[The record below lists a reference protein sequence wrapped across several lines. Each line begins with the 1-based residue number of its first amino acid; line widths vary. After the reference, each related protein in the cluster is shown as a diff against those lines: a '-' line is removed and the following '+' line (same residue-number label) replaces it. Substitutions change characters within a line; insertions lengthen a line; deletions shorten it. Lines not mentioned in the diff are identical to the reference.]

1 LAIKPINHLNSAM
14 KQLKVIPDIADI
26 LLHSDNMRLLDSIVD
41 YDAEFALASYTPM
54 PDAWYADAAGNM
66 PAWIG
71 VELMAQAVS
80 AHAGLLKYGS
90 ATPPKHGALLGS
102 RSYQAFKSAFEAN
115 RPLLIHVA
123 LVYRDISGLGAYD
136 CSIDY
141 QASAA
146 EYNSNPLAK
155 ATLKVFEPDNFQQ
168 FLQDHA
174 S

>member
-1 LAIKPINHLNSAM
+1 M
-14 KQLKVIPDIADI
+14 KQLKVIPDIADV
-26 LLHSDNMRLLDSIVD
+26 LLHSGNMRLLDSIVD
-41 YDAEFALASYTPM
+41 YDAEFTIAAYTPVLG
-54 PDAWYADAAGNM
+54 AWYADQEGNM

-71 VELMAQAVS
+71 IELMAQAIS

-90 ATPPKHGALLGS
+90 TTLPKHGALLGT
-102 RSYQAFKSAFEAN
+102 RSYQAFKPMFVVNQA
-115 RPLLIHVA
+115 LMIHVT

-136 CSIDY
+136 CRIYY
-141 QASAA
+141 QQTLADDSAP
-146 EYNSNPLAK
+146 NLLAK